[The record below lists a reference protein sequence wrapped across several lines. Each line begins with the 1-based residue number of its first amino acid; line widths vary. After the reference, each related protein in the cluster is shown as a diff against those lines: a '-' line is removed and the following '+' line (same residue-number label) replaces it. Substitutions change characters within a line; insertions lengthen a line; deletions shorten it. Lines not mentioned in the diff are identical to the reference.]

1 MKQVSVYNTLGQCAL
16 QKNVEESQ
24 ISLDLQGLSSGLFC
38 FALGQRKER
47 CQGGLRLSDNRLVN
61 FSRYSR

>member
-24 ISLDLQGLSSGLFC
+24 ISLDLQGLSSGLY
-38 FALGQRKER
+38 LLRVRTTEGEMSRRITVER
-47 CQGGLRLSDNRLVN
+47 
-61 FSRYSR
+61 